1 MANKIFGCIIE
12 EMNRIWFHQDIFFTK
27 PTAPVLSLPSP
38 PDEEKPFA
46 SSESVSYA
54 SSILSSPPRADEE
67 NSTDDSHSLAK
78 QLSSESIFVPLQDGS
93 ISNEEEM
100 KERLAKM
107 KLLRNRNRSHLSSPS
122 TQNHRKLRKPTAC
135 ARKLRKS
142 RSCRTLGELELD
154 EVKGF
159 MDLGFTF
166 KKEYLSP
173 RMMSV
178 VPGLQRLG
186 VTDANETVEGNHVEE
201 EEEKRDI
208 VRPYLSEAWLIKRP
222 DSPLLNL
229 KIPKRCSS
237 TNMKKHL
244 RFWAKTV
251 ASEIHQERV
260 MLWPI
265 VNNTQI

>member
-1 MANKIFGCIIE
+1 MADKNFLCIIE
-12 EMNRIWFHQDIFFTK
+12 EMDRLWFHQVILFSE
-27 PTAPVLSLPSP
+27 PTTSFVSLQSP
-38 PDEEKPFA
+38 PDEEKPVPT
-46 SSESVSYA
+46 SESVSCS
-54 SSILSSPPRADEE
+54 SSILSSPPPPDEE
-67 NSTDDSHSLAK
+67 TSTDESPSSEK
-78 QLSSESIFVPLQDGS
+78 QLSSESISVPLQDGS
-93 ISNEEEM
+93 INNEGET
-100 KERLAKM
+100 KERLARM
-107 KLLRNRNRSHLSSPS
+107 TLLGNRTRSYLSSPS
-122 TQNHRKLRKPTAC
+122 TQNRHRKLRKPATS

-142 RSCRTLGELELD
+142 MSCKTLGELELD

-186 VTDANETVEGNHVEE
+186 VMDATETVRGNHIEAK
-201 EEEKRDI
+201 EEKRDI
-208 VRPYLSEAWLIKRP
+208 MRPYLSEAWLIKRP

-237 TNMKKHL
+237 ANMKKHL

-251 ASEIHQERV
+251 ASEIHQE
-260 MLWPI
+260 
-265 VNNTQI
+265 

>member
-1 MANKIFGCIIE
+1 MD
-12 EMNRIWFHQDIFFTK
+12 RLWFHQVFFCK
-27 PTAPVLSLPSP
+27 PTASVLSLPSP
-38 PDEEKPFA
+38 PDEEKPFPT
-46 SSESVSYA
+46 SESVSCS
-54 SSILSSPPRADEE
+54 SSILSSPPPADEE
-67 NSTDDSHSLAK
+67 NSTDESPSSEK
-78 QLSSESIFVPLQDGS
+78 QLSSESIFVPLQD
-93 ISNEEEM
+93 EEEM
-100 KERLAKM
+100 KERLARM
-107 KLLRNRNRSHLSSPS
+107 KLLGNRTRSHLSSPS
-122 TQNHRKLRKPTAC
+122 TQNHHRKLIKPATC
-135 ARKLRKS
+135 ARKLKKS
-142 RSCRTLGELELD
+142 MSCRTLGELELD

-186 VTDANETVEGNHVEE
+186 VTDAKETVEGNHIEE

-208 VRPYLSEAWLIKRP
+208 MRPYLSEAWLIKRP

-237 TNMKKHL
+237 SNMKKHL

-251 ASEIHQERV
+251 ASEIHQE
-260 MLWPI
+260 
-265 VNNTQI
+265 